1 MFLKTNHF
9 LYCNLFKHYTHL
21 SYVKKMQNS
30 KKSVL
35 LAIPSFLDPEMF
47 QQKGEE
53 GPILQMLHENDFD
66 EVVLFGLQAWR
77 LNAFLTEQAINAKF
91 PKVKVVKHILNINNI
106 FSYKEVF
113 YELKRILMDF
123 EKTLSDECDEP
134 VVLLPPSACGCL
146 LDCWLLLSTSL
157 SINVRICQIEPHY
170 SSEGIYLQN
179 SEEQNLDW
187 LSDNEMKFYDF
198 TCDKP
203 CNQAQISLAES
214 QISALKNWCQN
225 EKAFCLQ
232 GLTEEVCLSI
242 QKYLSNYARQH
253 NKNCLC
259 INCSEIPE
267 EILQSVLC
275 GYKKSIENN
284 KTFERKGLF
293 SKIKSGWIVLSDF
306 QKLSASVQQ
315 NLRQIV
321 QTKQDLHVVG
331 MLTNKTQSIIFPSF
345 EFSV

>member
-1 MFLKTNHF
+1 MRN
-9 LYCNLFKHYTHL
+9 
-21 SYVKKMQNS
+21 KKKN
-30 KKSVL
+30 VL

-47 QQKGEE
+47 QQKGQD

-66 EVVLFGLQAWR
+66 EVILVGLQSWR
-77 LNAFLTEQAINAKF
+77 LNAFLTEQAINVNF

-113 YELKRILMDF
+113 YELKKFLIDC
-123 EKTLSDECDEP
+123 EKTLSNICEEP
-134 VVLLPPSACGCL
+134 VILLPPSACGCL
-146 LDCWLLLSTSL
+146 LDCWLLLTTSL

-179 SEEQNLDW
+179 GEEQNLDW

-198 TCDKP
+198 VCDKP
-203 CNQAQISLAES
+203 YNQEQNPLTEAQIF
-214 QISALKNWCQN
+214 ALKNWCQN
-225 EKAFCLQ
+225 EKIFCLQ
-232 GLTEEVCLSI
+232 GLTEEASLSI
-242 QKYLSNYARQH
+242 QKYLSNYARRH

-259 INCSEIPE
+259 INCLEIPE

-275 GYKKSIENN
+275 GYKKTIEHN

-293 SKIKSGWIVLSDF
+293 SKIKSGWIILSDF
-306 QKLSASVQQ
+306 QKLSVNIQQ
-315 NLRQIV
+315 YLRQIV
-321 QTKQDLHVVG
+321 QNKQDLHVIG
-331 MLTNKTQSIIFPSF
+331 MIANKTQPTVFPSF